1 LPDIREESS
10 AMSKMM
16 SVAGASLEVEERGSG
31 RPLLFLHAGE
41 GLGPER
47 PWLDLLA
54 RRYRVIAPWH
64 PGWGNSPLIDPVATV
79 DDLAYL
85 YLDLAGVLAFEDAV
99 LVGAC
104 FGGWIAAEMMVRSTA
119 RFSCLV
125 LAAPLGIK
133 LRGREERDIA
143 DMHALPRAEYLRL
156 AWADPAQGEVDFTKL
171 SDGELATIVR
181 GREAFALYGWKP
193 YMHNPRLR
201 RWLHRID
208 RPTLL
213 LWGAQDRIVT
223 PAYGEGWCQT
233 IPDARIETIPAAGH
247 FPHWEQPE
255 AFAERLAAFA
265 DTYGRR

>member
-1 LPDIREESS
+1 MIRTISL
-10 AMSKMM
+10 
-16 SVAGASLEVEERGSG
+16 AGTQLELVERGEG

-41 GLGPER
+41 GLMPEL

-64 PGWGNSPLIDPVATV
+64 PGYGNSPLIDGAGSV

-85 YLDLAGVLAFEDAV
+85 YLDLAGELGLDDAV

-104 FGGWIAAEMMVRSTA
+104 LGGWIAAEMMVRSTA
-119 RFSCLV
+119 RFSHLV
-125 LAAPLGIK
+125 LVDPLGIK
-133 LRGREERDIA
+133 VRGRDERDIA
-143 DMHALPRAEYLRL
+143 DMHAVPRAEYLKL
-156 AWADPAQGEVDFTKL
+156 AWAAPANGDIDFTKL
-171 SDGELATIVR
+171 SEGELAAIVR

-193 YMHNPRLR
+193 YMHNPRLK

-213 LWGAQDRIVT
+213 LWGAEDRIVT
-223 PAYGEGWCQT
+223 PAYGEGWVQA
-233 IPDARIETIPAAGH
+233 IPGGRLETIPQAGH

-255 AFAERLAAFA
+255 AFVERLLAFVG
-265 DTYGRR
+265 TNG

>member
-1 LPDIREESS
+1 MGKI
-10 AMSKMM
+10 M
-16 SVAGASLEVEERGSG
+16 SVAGIGLEIEERGQG

-41 GLGPER
+41 GLMPER

-54 RRYRVIAPWH
+54 RRYRVLAPWH
-64 PGWGNSPLIDPVATV
+64 PGWGHSPLFDPVATV

-85 YLDLAGVLAFEDAV
+85 YLDLAAALGLEDVV

-104 FGGWIAAEMMVRSTA
+104 FGGWVAAEMMVRSTA

-125 LAAPLGIK
+125 LAGPLGIK

-143 DMHALPRAEYLRL
+143 DMHALPRAEYLKL
-156 AWADPAQGEVDFTKL
+156 AWADPERGEIDFAKL
-171 SDGELATIVR
+171 SDDELAAIVR

-193 YMHNPRLR
+193 YMHNPRLK

-208 RPTLL
+208 CPTLL
-213 LWGAQDRIVT
+213 LWGAEDRIVT
-223 PAYGEGWCQT
+223 LAYGEGWRQA
-233 IPDARIETIPAAGH
+233 IPGARLETIAAAGH

-255 AFAERLAAFA
+255 AFVERVSAFVERN
-265 DTYGRR
+265 GRSLKSG